1 MKRLMAT
8 LIFAE
13 VMIASPAQNSC
24 KTIAPTREDFAKSEH
39 PSIPKSKGEARIDTL
54 AVHGKLSQAGAKLK
68 KLEASFLEPDA
79 VNGAYIKSV
88 KVNSPVCKKEVA
100 RGDYQ
105 CGATSN
111 GR

>member
-1 MKRLMAT
+1 MAR

-13 VMIASPAQNSC
+13 VMIALPAAAQNSC

-39 PSIPKSKGEARIDTL
+39 PSVPKSKGEARIDTL
-54 AVHGKLSQAGAKLK
+54 AVHGKLSEAGAKLK
-68 KLEASFLEPDA
+68 KLEAGFLEPSA
-79 VNGAYIKSV
+79 ENGAYIKSV

-100 RGDYQ
+100 RGDCQ